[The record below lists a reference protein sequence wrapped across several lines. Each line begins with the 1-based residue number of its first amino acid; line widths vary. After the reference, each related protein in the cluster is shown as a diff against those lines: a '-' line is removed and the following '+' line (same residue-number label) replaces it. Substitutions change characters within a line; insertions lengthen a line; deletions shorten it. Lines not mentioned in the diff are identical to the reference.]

1 MTEKIHS
8 DVQAIRVDGPNDPDK
23 FIFKKFQDIPD
34 SFLQRLKDQAEA
46 QKSNPGEM
54 RRVASIPVA
63 IVEKWQKEGFDI
75 NNESAQAI
83 VARLQR
89 EDLGA
94 FITGMP

>member
-1 MTEKIHS
+1 MVQKIHS

-34 SFLQRLKDQAEA
+34 SFLKRLKDQAEA
-46 QKSNPGEM
+46 QKRNPGEM

-75 NNESAQAI
+75 NHESAQSI

-94 FITGMP
+94 FITGTP

>member
-1 MTEKIHS
+1 MTQLIHS
-8 DVQAIRVDGPNDPDK
+8 DVQAVRVDGPNDPDK

-34 SFLQRLKDQAEA
+34 SFLKRLREQEAA
-46 QKSNPGEM
+46 QKEKKGEL

-75 NNESAQAI
+75 NHESAQSI

-94 FITGMP
+94 FITGTP

>member
-1 MTEKIHS
+1 MTQTFIS
-8 DVQAIRVDGPNDPDK
+8 DVHAVRVDGPNEPDK

-34 SFLQRLKDQAEA
+34 WYLKKLRDQADA
-46 QKSNPGEM
+46 QKSNRKEM

-63 IVEKWQKEGFDI
+63 IVEAWAKEGFDI

-94 FITGMP
+94 FITGLP